1 MNTDSLKTYLNK
13 RYQGSYSFLENIIF
27 PIFGE
32 DNFEDESEAELLD
45 NQPEWKPLAEAT
57 GIRSIKHVGKIYVG
71 VELLQ
76 IFDITVSDRVM
87 MERNR
92 VNIQKLVRAV
102 MADYSCAFMLF
113 HYGDDSRWD
122 WRFTFCHKKGSQKDV
137 TDSKRYTFLLGPGQS
152 CRTAANNFN
161 KLYENRD
168 TLDMSKIEE
177 AFSVE
182 ALTKQFY
189 RDLFEW
195 YQWAVSDASNITF
208 PNDTAIE
215 DDDRDDIEKKIIRMI
230 TRIMFVWFIKQKE
243 LVPDR
248 IFDADF
254 LSTILKDFDPYSKT
268 EGNYYNAILQ
278 NLFFGTLNRAIK
290 DENGNTRKFA
300 SSSKRDVKTLYRYA
314 ELFSISKQEVINLFA
329 EVPFLNGGLFECLD
343 KTRYSDGVEQCYNF
357 DGFSRNDARFADGRF
372 KHRAVVPNNLFFA
385 AEIGLISIL
394 SRYNFTIEEN
404 SPEEQQVALDPELLG
419 KVFENLLGA
428 YNPETRETARNQSG
442 SFYTPREIVNYMV
455 DESLIAY
462 LGNNDFVRSLFSSDF
477 SFDEAEAEEY
487 KRTAER
493 LKRVKILDPACG
505 SGAFPMGLLNR
516 IVEILER
523 ISPDENVYDLKL
535 SVIENCLYGSDI
547 QSIAAQITKL
557 RFFISLICD
566 CEKDASKPNFGIPT
580 LPNLETKFVSANT
593 LIAKKKRDLQG
604 NLFENPEIE
613 PTRNELAEI
622 RHKHFSAKSASTKHR
637 LREKDQILREKL
649 ARLLSDDDNFAPED
663 AKQLASWNPY
673 DQNTVSP
680 FFDPEWMFGVADGFD
695 IVIGNPPYLRIQG
708 IRNSNSDFADYLVAN
723 YNSATGSF
731 DLYVAFVER
740 ALQLISSNGIVNFIM
755 PVKWTNAAFGKGL
768 RDVVSKQKAAKK
780 IINFSEYQV
789 FNASTYT
796 GLQWFKPN
804 SDCLE
809 YYELDRNL
817 ESNIELKSYLE
828 NLSKDTSS
836 IVNTDKLNK
845 DTWVLASSEVSKL
858 LNKLNEQPLRLE
870 DVFEKIFQGI
880 ATSKDDV
887 YFIYDCTETQST
899 ITGESKQLNKRVTIE
914 KGLVKPLL
922 KGEDVHRYDN
932 LSSNRYVIFPY
943 KLENETANLYA
954 EEELKLL
961 FPNGYAYLKECETLL
976 RGREKGRFDIDGQ
989 WFQFGRRQGLSY
1001 GNIPKIVAPEISFG
1015 GNYAFDVSGQFY
1027 STTKIYGYILKSSMI
1042 QYGYNFFLGLLNSSL
1057 FWFFIQNTGYVL
1069 RGGYFTFKTNYVSP
1083 FPIPKFADIDSTLL
1097 LKIDNNVESII
1108 ELNAMKGNDT
1118 QIKLL
1123 IKEIDSVIYK
1133 IYNLS
1138 SNEIQ
1143 LIDSQ
1148 SQY

>member
-1 MNTDSLKTYLNK
+1 MNYKEIIESKYNRESWQQLLHDIFLNK
-13 RYQGSYSFLENIIF
+13 VTFHNSPGKVHVNGHLAK
-27 PIFGE
+27 
-32 DNFEDESEAELLD
+32 EALNL
-45 NQPEWKPLAEAT
+45 
-57 GIRSIKHVGKIYVG
+57 GYIKLSDGLTIAIYE
-71 VELLQ
+71 VELSDNV
-76 IFDITVSDRVM
+76 DI
-87 MERNR
+87 ERNR
-92 VNIQKLVRAV
+92 RGIRDMLTTDWRTNHAG
-102 MADYSCAFMLF
+102 AFMFCYRKNESIL
-113 HYGDDSRWD
+113 
-122 WRFTFCHKKGSQKDV
+122 RFSYVSETWGFNKQGEYEKIS
-137 TDSKRYTFLLGPGQS
+137 TDTKRYTYLLGEGRG
-152 CRTAANNFN
+152 CHTAIKQFG
-161 KLYENRD
+161 KLKE
-168 TLDMSKIEE
+168 SKQALTDITE

-182 ALTKQFY
+182 TLTKQFY
-189 RDLFEW
+189 KDLFEW
-195 YQWAVSDASNITF
+195 YQWAIDDSTQVTF
-208 PNDTAIE
+208 PNNITTE
-215 DDDRDDIEKKIIRMI
+215 DDDRDDVEKKVIRMI

-243 LVPDR
+243 LVPNR
-248 IFDADF
+248 IFDIEY
-254 LSTILKDFDPYSKT
+254 LSTILKEFDPYST
-268 EGNYYNAILQ
+268 TVGNYYNAILQ
-278 NLFFGTLNRAIK
+278 NLFFATLNRAIE

-300 SSSKRDVKTLYRYA
+300 TSTKRDIKTLYRYA
-314 ELFSISKQEVINLFA
+314 EMFSISEQEVINLFS

-343 KTRYSDGVEQCYNF
+343 KTRYIDGVEQCYNF
-357 DGFSRNDARFADGRF
+357 DGFSRNDARFADGRY
-372 KHRAVVPNNLFFA
+372 KHRAVVPNILFF
-385 AEIGLISIL
+385 EPEKGLLSIL

-428 YNPETRETARNQSG
+428 YNPETKETARNQSG

-455 DESLIAY
+455 DESLVAY
-462 LGNNDFVRSLFSSDF
+462 LGNNDFVRSLFSYDF
-477 SFDEAEAEEY
+477 TFDKAKSNEY
-487 KRTAER
+487 
-493 LKRVKILDPACG
+493 LKIADKLKAVKILDPACG

-516 IVEILER
+516 MIDILER
-523 ISPDENVYDLKL
+523 ISPNEDIYELKL

-557 RFFISLICD
+557 RFFISLICN

-580 LPNLETKFVSANT
+580 LPNLETKFVSANS
-593 LIAKKKRDLQG
+593 LIAKKKKPTQR
-604 NLFENPEIE
+604 NFFENPEIE
-613 PTRNELAEI
+613 PTKNELAEI
-622 RHKHFSAKSASTKHR
+622 RHKHFSAKTASTKHR

-673 DQNTVSP
+673 DQNAVSP

-887 YFIYDCTETQST
+887 YFLYDCTETQST

-943 KLENETANLYA
+943 KLENGTANLYA

-976 RGREKGRFDIDGQ
+976 RGREKGRLKNDIY
-989 WFQFGRRQGLSY
+989 WYRYIYPKNLTLFQS
-1001 GNIPKIVAPEISFG
+1001 PKLVAPEISLG
-1015 GNYAFDVSGQFY
+1015 GNFSYDGNGQFY

-1097 LKIDNNVESII
+1097 LKIDNNVESIM

>member
-1 MNTDSLKTYLNK
+1 MDIETFDIESFKKYLSSQ
-13 RYQGSYSFLENIIF
+13 YQGWNSFLNNIIF

-32 DNFEDESEAELLD
+32 DKFETLSDTELLE
-45 NQPEWKPLAEAT
+45 NNPEEKPLAEAT
-57 GIRSIKHVGKIYVG
+57 GICSIKQVGQIDIG
-71 VELLQ
+71 VQPLQ
-76 IFDITVSDRVM
+76 IFDVTVSDRVM

-92 VNIQKLVRAV
+92 VNIQRLIRKV
-102 MADYSCAFMLF
+102 MENYSSAFMLF
-113 HYGDDSRWD
+113 HYENDTRWD

-152 CRTAANNFN
+152 CRTAAENFR
-161 KLYENRD
+161 KLYESREA
-168 TLDMSKIEE
+168 LDVAKIET

-215 DDDRDDIEKKIIRMI
+215 DDGRDDIEKKIIRMI

-314 ELFSISKQEVINLFA
+314 ELFSISEQEVINLFA

-357 DGFSRNDARFADGRF
+357 DGFSRNDARFADGCF

-385 AEIGLISIL
+385 PKTGLISIL

-462 LGNNDFVRSLFSSDF
+462 LGNNDFVRSLFGSDF
-477 SFDEAEAEEY
+477 SFDEANAEEY
-487 KRTAER
+487 KKTAER

-516 IVEILER
+516 IVEILKR

-593 LIAKKKRDLQG
+593 LIAKKKRDPQG

-613 PTRNELAEI
+613 QTKRKLAEI
-622 RHKHFSAKSASTKHR
+622 RHKHFSAKSASTKYR
-637 LREKDQILREKL
+637 LRKEDEELRGKL
-649 ARLLSDDDNFAPED
+649 INLLSDDNGFAQDD
-663 AKQLASWNPY
+663 AKQLAKWNPY
-673 DQNTVSP
+673 DQNDTSS

-695 IVIGNPPYLRIQG
+695 IVIGNPPYIQLQN
-708 IRNSNSDFADYLVAN
+708 NSGELAKLYEDCGYSTFARTGDIYCLFYERGWQLLKEGGYLCYITSNKWMRAGYGDKTRGFFANKTNPMLLIDFAGVKIFESATVDTNILLFSKSDNLHKTLCAVTNKQNKDSVNNLSDFVRQQDTICDF
-723 YNSATGSF
+723 STS
-731 DLYVAFVER
+731 D
-740 ALQLISSNGIVNFIM
+740 S
-755 PVKWTNAAFGKGL
+755 W
-768 RDVVSKQKAAKK
+768 VVLSPIEQSIKKK
-780 IINFSEYQV
+780 IEAVGTPLKDWDINIYRGV
-789 FNASTYT
+789 LT
-796 GLQWFKPN
+796 GCNEAFIIDTAKRDEIISNCQTEDERKRTA
-804 SDCLE
+804 
-809 YYELDRNL
+809 ELIRP
-817 ESNIELKSYLE
+817 I
-828 NLSKDTSS
+828 
-836 IVNTDKLNK
+836 
-845 DTWVLASSEVSKL
+845 
-858 LNKLNEQPLRLE
+858 
-870 DVFEKIFQGI
+870 
-880 ATSKDDV
+880 
-887 YFIYDCTETQST
+887 
-899 ITGESKQLNKRVTIE
+899 
-914 KGLVKPLL
+914 
-922 KGEDVHRYDN
+922 
-932 LSSNRYVIFPY
+932 
-943 KLENETANLYA
+943 
-954 EEELKLL
+954 
-961 FPNGYAYLKECETLL
+961 L
-976 RGREKGRFDIDGQ
+976 RGRDI
-989 WFQFGRRQGLSY
+989 
-1001 GNIPKIVAPEISFG
+1001 K
-1015 GNYAFDVSGQFY
+1015 
-1027 STTKIYGYILKSSMI
+1027 KYGYVENGL
-1042 QYGYNFFLGLLNSSL
+1042 FL
-1057 FWFFIQNTGYVL
+1057 INTHNGI
-1069 RGGYFTFKTNYVSP
+1069 RGKLPRIDINDYPAVKAHLDRYWDKISAR
-1083 FPIPKFADIDSTLL
+1083 AD
-1097 LKIDNNVESII
+1097 
-1108 ELNAMKGNDT
+1108 KGDT
-1118 QIKLL
+1118 P
-1123 IKEIDSVIYK
+1123 
-1133 IYNLS
+1133 YNLR
-1138 SNEIQ
+1138 NCAYLRI
-1143 LIDSQ
+1143 LISQ
-1148 SQY
+1148 RLSILISVLFYLLS